1 MNVVLM
7 VISSRPAG
15 PESGRRPGRGS
26 GPGGSAAELVQL
38 YLKRAGR
45 YVPCMLRTFPTETD
59 ALEFADGLKGRTRPA
74 LLLADSR
81 GQTLSSEEFASTIG
95 SLQDSGI
102 QRLLLGI
109 GPADGWSAAARERA
123 DRVISF
129 GRITLPHELAA
140 VVAAEQI
147 YRALTIRAG
156 HPYHDGH

>member
-1 MNVVLM
+1 MNLTLM
-7 VISSRPAG
+7 VISSRRAG
-15 PESGRRPGRGS
+15 AGSGRGSGRGS
-26 GPGGSAAELVQL
+26 GPGGPSAELVQL
-38 YLKRAGR
+38 YLKRADR
-45 YVPCMLRTFPTETD
+45 YLPSTLRSFASEAD

-81 GQTLSSEEFASTIG
+81 GQTLSSEEFADTLG
-95 SLQDSGI
+95 SLQDAGI
-102 QRLLLGI
+102 QQLIVGI
-109 GPADGWSAAARERA
+109 GPADGWSADARKRA
-123 DRVISF
+123 DRLIAF